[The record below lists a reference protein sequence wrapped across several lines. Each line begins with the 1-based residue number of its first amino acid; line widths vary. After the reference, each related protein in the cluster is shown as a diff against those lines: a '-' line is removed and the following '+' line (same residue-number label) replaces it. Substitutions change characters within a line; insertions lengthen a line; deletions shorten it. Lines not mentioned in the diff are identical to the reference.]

1 MNKVEKIGR
10 EIKELTPSELMAFR
24 QWFYE
29 FDAEV
34 WDRQIEDDVKAGNLD
49 ALAEKALSFFYSFRK
64 LHLGTA
70 MTPKKA

>member
-34 WDRQIEDDVKAGNLD
+34 WDRQIEDDVKAGKLD
-49 ALAEKALSFFYSFRK
+49 ALAEKALRDFASGNTRE
-64 LHLGTA
+64 L
-70 MTPKKA
+70 